1 VSPLEEEIKG
11 SFLRLL
17 PHQTAFVE
25 IVLRAAG
32 KRVTLLRGDAGL
44 GKSTTLV
51 ALASRLLQEQR
62 TARSLFLV
70 PAALRQQFVY
80 MLRKAD
86 TPALLVDRYKFREM
100 VDSASGNEFW
110 PRGVVA
116 VLSQEFARQV
126 DILESLASIRWDL
139 VVADEAHLFRGA
151 RAELLRRVGAAAER
165 LVLATRS
172 NLSLPNGFSIEDA
185 AVVDWRRDLLVDRDG
200 KPLDVV
206 PRPMLH
212 EVRFDL
218 SWAEQSLLQTIG
230 ELCRILEAGP
240 PQQKLRAKSLLR
252 SLRSSPA
259 ALEATLQRLAAVL
272 EAQDDAG
279 AVFDDID
286 ELEERVGPAW
296 SIDRPTAQKVGGI
309 VGRALQEIGA
319 IHVDSK
325 VIAFGELLSHLSG
338 AKNPNTR
345 IWVVTEFLATCYYL
359 AAEIEGRDLACHL
372 LHGGMGLDDRLRSL
386 KTFAAT
392 GEILVT
398 TRAVMEGINLS
409 YVTDFVLYDIPS
421 SKDALQQVLG
431 RVDRFGRQSQL
442 NVHALVLSS
451 SHYAVSSEALD
462 ILHEVIRPAARQYS
476 VEVDKNSFKN

>member
-1 VSPLEEEIKG
+1 MSPLEEEVKG
-11 SFLRLL
+11 SPLRML

-25 IVLRAAG
+25 AVLSATS
-32 KRVTLLRGDAGL
+32 KRVTILRGDVGL

-51 ALASRLLQEQR
+51 ALASRLLQDQR

-70 PAALRQQFVY
+70 RAALRWQFVD
-80 MLRKAD
+80 MLRKAG
-86 TPALLVDRYKFREM
+86 TPALLVDRYQFREM

-110 PRGVVA
+110 PRGVVV
-116 VLSQEFARQV
+116 VLSREFARQV
-126 DILESLASIRWDL
+126 DILESLASVRWDL
-139 VVADEAHLFRGA
+139 VVADEAHSFRGA
-151 RAELLRRVGAAAER
+151 RAKLLLRIGAAAER
-165 LVLATRS
+165 LVLATAS
-172 NLSLPNGFSIEDA
+172 NFSLPDRFSIEDA
-185 AVVDWRRDLLVDRDG
+185 AIVDWRRDKLVDRDG

-206 PRPMLH
+206 PRPVLH

-218 SWAEQSLLQTIG
+218 SLAEQSLLQAVG

-240 PQQKLRAKSLLR
+240 PQQGWRAKVLLR

-272 EAQDDAG
+272 EARDDAG

-286 ELEERVGPAW
+286 EVEAGVGHAW
-296 SIDRPTAQKVGGI
+296 SIDRSTAQKVGGI
-309 VGRALQEIGA
+309 VGRALQEISA
-319 IHVDSK
+319 IKVDSK
-325 VIAFGELLSHLSG
+325 VIAFGELLSHLRG

-359 AAEIEGRDLACHL
+359 AAEIEGRDLACQL

-398 TRAVMEGINLS
+398 TRAVMEGIDLS

-421 SKDALQQVLG
+421 NKDALQQVLG

-442 NVHALVLSS
+442 NVHALLPSS
-451 SHYAVSSEALD
+451 SHDAVSSEALG
-462 ILHEVIRPAARQYS
+462 ILREVVRPAART
-476 VEVDKNSFKN
+476 

>member
-11 SFLRLL
+11 SPLRLL
-17 PHQTAFVE
+17 PYQSAFVE
-25 IVLRAAG
+25 VVLRDSG
-32 KRVTLLRGDAGL
+32 KRVTLLRGDVGL
-44 GKSTTLV
+44 GKSRTLV
-51 ALASRLLQEQR
+51 ALASRLLQEKR

-70 PAALRQQFVY
+70 PAALIRVQFVE
-80 MLRKAD
+80 MLRMAG

-100 VDSASGNEFW
+100 VDSARGNEFW
-110 PRGVVA
+110 PRGVVV
-116 VLSQEFARQV
+116 VLSREFARQA

-139 VVADEAHLFRGA
+139 VVADEADSFRGA
-151 RAELLRRVGAAAER
+151 SAELLRHVGAAAER
-165 LVLATRS
+165 LVLATVP
-172 NLSLPNGFSIEDA
+172 NISLPDGFSIEDT
-185 AVVDWRRDLLVDRDG
+185 AVVDWRRDQIVDRDG

-206 PRPMLH
+206 PRPVLH
-212 EVRFDL
+212 EVRFNL
-218 SWAEQSLLQTIG
+218 SRAEQSLQQAVG
-230 ELCRILEAGP
+230 ELCHILEAGP
-240 PQQKLRAKSLLR
+240 SQQGWSAKSLLR

-259 ALEATLQRLAAVL
+259 ALEATLQRLVAVL
-272 EAQDDAG
+272 EARDDAS
-279 AVFDDID
+279 AVFDDVD
-286 ELEERVGPAW
+286 EVEAGVEPAW
-296 SIDRPTAQKVGGI
+296 SIDRLTAQKVGGI

-319 IHVDSK
+319 IQVDSK
-325 VIAFGELLSHLSG
+325 VIAFGELLNHLSE

-359 AAEIEGRDLACHL
+359 AAEIEGRDLACHI

-442 NVHALVLSS
+442 NVHALVPSN
-451 SHYAVSSEALD
+451 SHDAVSSEAIG
-462 ILHEVIRPAARQYS
+462 ILREVVRPAART
-476 VEVDKNSFKN
+476 